1 MLKIHNTKFRHVWA
15 GLVKDIMEA
24 KLCWLIVS
32 RCIILSKMSLS
43 HKNGIIKIYE
53 RLIGPCGISLDYIGS
68 NSALWSGLTL
78 TGFAET
84 TSWEGTSL
92 HCREILPLRPIWQA
106 PIKLWH
112 GASLT
117 QQLHLWFTNAYTQ
130 THTHGVVAYANYRG
144 RTLMIKPPALDGSSL
159 PFTYA
164 AGAPQLISHVGRWG
178 KGKNWG
184 HKRRRCHPNHRRRS
198 SGSRRTH

>member
-130 THTHGVVAYANYRG
+130 THTHTVWWRTQITVVVLWWSNPRLSMV
-144 RTLMIKPPALDGSSL
+144 RLSL
-159 PFTYA
+159 SLTRLA
-164 AGAPQLISHVGRWG
+164 RH
-178 KGKNWG
+178 N
-184 HKRRRCHPNHRRRS
+184 
-198 SGSRRTH
+198 